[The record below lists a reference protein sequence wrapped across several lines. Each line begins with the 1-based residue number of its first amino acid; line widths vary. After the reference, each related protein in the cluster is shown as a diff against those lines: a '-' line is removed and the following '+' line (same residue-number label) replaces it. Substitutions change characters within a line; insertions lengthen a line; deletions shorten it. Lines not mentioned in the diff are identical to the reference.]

1 MIDYENLLHA
11 NKHLEKEYYKSFK
24 QLINNGYYILGE
36 NVRKFEDKFCK
47 INKSKYAIGVSN
59 GLDGLILSLE
69 ALKKIK
75 KNKNEVIVPANTYF
89 ASILSIVRAGL
100 KPILVEPEIDSY
112 NINPQ
117 MIESKVN
124 KKTLAIMVVHLYGLP
139 CNMKP
144 IITIAKKHNIEI
156 LEDCSQSHGAKYNNI
171 YTGNFGIASSF
182 SCFPTKNLGALGD
195 AGIVTVRNNKFN
207 QIIRDLR
214 NYGSNKKY
222 LFKYFGFN
230 NRLDE
235 LQALFLLS
243 KLKKLNSINSH
254 KRKLANI
261 YNNELN
267 TNFIK
272 PAIYNNRLNVYHIYP
287 IRIDERNKL
296 KKYLLSNE
304 IKTEIHY
311 PVPPHKQ
318 KAMVEEFGNQNFPIT
333 EDIHKT
339 ILSLPISYY
348 HSEKNIINICKVL
361 NKF

>member
-1 MIDYENLLHA
+1 
-11 NKHLEKEYYKSFK
+11 
-24 QLINNGYYILGE
+24 
-36 NVRKFEDKFCK
+36 
-47 INKSKYAIGVSN
+47 
-59 GLDGLILSLE
+59 
-69 ALKKIK
+69 
-75 KNKNEVIVPANTYF
+75 
-89 ASILSIVRAGL
+89 
-100 KPILVEPEIDSY
+100 
-112 NINPQ
+112 
-117 MIESKVN
+117 
-124 KKTLAIMVVHLYGLP
+124 MVVHLYGLP
-139 CNMKP
+139 CNMNP
-144 IITIAKKHNIEI
+144 IINIAKKNNVDI
-156 LEDCSQSHGAKYNNI
+156 LEDCSQSHGSKYNNI
-171 YTGNFGIASSF
+171 YTGNFGFASSF

-195 AGIVTVRNNKFN
+195 AGIVTVRNNKVN

-235 LQALFLLS
+235 IQALFLIN
-243 KLKKLNSINSH
+243 KLKKLNSINSY

-272 PAIYNNRLNVYHIYP
+272 PATYNNRLNVYHIYP
-287 IRIDERNKL
+287 IRIDKRNKL
-296 KKYLLSNE
+296 KKYLISNG

-318 KAMVEEFGNQNFPIT
+318 KAMVGEFGNQNFPIT

-339 ILSLPISYY
+339 ILSLPISYF
-348 HSEKNIINICKVL
+348 HSEKNIINICKIL

>member
-1 MIDYENLLHA
+1 MIDYENLLYA

-24 QLINNGYYILGE
+24 VLINSGYYILGK
-36 NVRKFEDKFCK
+36 NVRKFEEKFCK

-69 ALKKIK
+69 ALKIIK

-112 NINPQ
+112 NIDPQ
-117 MIESKVN
+117 KIVSKIN
-124 KKTLAIMVVHLYGLP
+124 KNTLAIMVVHLYGLP
-139 CNMKP
+139 CDMNP
-144 IITIAKKHNIEI
+144 IINIAKKNKVDI
-156 LEDCSQSHGAKYNNI
+156 LEDCSQSHGSKYNNI

-195 AGIVTVRNNKFN
+195 AGIVTVRNNKVN

-235 LQALFLLS
+235 TQALFLIN

-272 PAIYNNRLNVYHIYP
+272 PATYNNRLNVFHIYP
-287 IRIDERNKL
+287 IRIDKRNKL
-296 KKYLLSNE
+296 KKYLIENG

-318 KAMVEEFGNQNFPIT
+318 KAMVGKFGNQNFPIT

-339 ILSLPISYY
+339 ILSLPISYF